1 MAVIAFV
8 VLLATLVV
16 MIVLLIPWRLPLEGA
31 PAKASSYFTA
41 AQIQRSEAFHDA
53 AKWPAWLGLVAS
65 LAGAVWMGFGGLG
78 RRLSGAVRRRVPWW
92 PAQVGVLVATVLA
105 FQLVIALP
113 FAVWSSA
120 VSRYYGLTTQDWAGW
135 LQDLLLGWSI
145 ALLGTALCMLGG
157 VWLARRSP
165 ERWWI
170 PAASGAAGLVFVVSF
185 AYPVLVE
192 PLFNRFS
199 SMPASPLRTQLLEY
213 AARDGIDVSDVLVA
227 DASRRTTAYNA
238 YVSGFGSTKRL
249 VLYDNLLTGG
259 RTDQVKVVVAHE
271 LGHVRNHDVLIGTTL
286 GAAAAATGV
295 VGLFLLLRRSWWRR
309 RVGADSAGDP
319 AVVPLVLSLVVLVG
333 FLALPVQ
340 NLVSRHVEARADL
353 HSLDLTQNPTAFIGL
368 QQRLAVTNISH
379 LTPNPILAWWFDD
392 HPTAM
397 DRIAMAVAWADE
409 HAGEP

>member
-1 MAVIAFV
+1 
-8 VLLATLVV
+8 
-16 MIVLLIPWRLPLEGA
+16 
-31 PAKASSYFTA
+31 
-41 AQIQRSEAFHDA
+41 
-53 AKWPAWLGLVAS
+53 
-65 LAGAVWMGFGGLG
+65 
-78 RRLSGAVRRRVPWW
+78 RLSGAVRRRVPWW

-249 VLYDNLLTGG
+249 VLYDNLLAGG